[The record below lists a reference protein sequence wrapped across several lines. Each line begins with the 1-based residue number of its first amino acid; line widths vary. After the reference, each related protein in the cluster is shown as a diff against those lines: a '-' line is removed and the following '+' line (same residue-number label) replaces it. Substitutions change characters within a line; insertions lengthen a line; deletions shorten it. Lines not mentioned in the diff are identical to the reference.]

1 MCKPLGKCEEATYS
15 FPVQLQ
21 SFGSVASAS
30 LSGAHFCAAR
40 ALEEPVPHLL
50 LVQVYLERL
59 AEAVGRRWQERIMLV
74 TILNKSEELA
84 LNRKQQLAF
93 VVL

>member
-21 SFGSVASAS
+21 SFGAASAS